1 MRDTVIQIFVKI
13 DQSTC
18 NQEMFNSASLYTEK
32 VLINKLLEFEKK
44 KRDLK
49 RNEQLSFHRTS
60 EDRYCEDDVA
70 YLHKKKYQI

>member
-44 KRDLK
+44 KTR
-49 RNEQLSFHRTS
+49 S
-60 EDRYCEDDVA
+60 
-70 YLHKKKYQI
+70 